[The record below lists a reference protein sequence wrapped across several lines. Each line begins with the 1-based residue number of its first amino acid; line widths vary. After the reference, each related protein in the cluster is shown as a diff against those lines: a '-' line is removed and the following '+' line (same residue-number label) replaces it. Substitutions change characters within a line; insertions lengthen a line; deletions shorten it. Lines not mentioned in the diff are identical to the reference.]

1 MGRMQGPMLAPT
13 IAPIHR
19 RGGFHIRPCRC
30 PVRCIGPGGVRDA
43 APLQLYGKY
52 TTTFLKVRPHKG
64 DYQYANHNF

>member
-1 MGRMQGPMLAPT
+1 MLAIDPE
-13 IAPIHR
+13 AD
-19 RGGFHIRPCRC
+19 
-30 PVRCIGPGGVRDA
+30 VRDA